1 MSGETMGVEEEF
13 LLVAASSGATAAVAE
28 EVFDRASG
36 AELPVGASIQREL
49 RDTQIEAATGV
60 CSTSADLREQLLAG
74 RRALAGAGRPDD
86 VLVVPSGTPAVA
98 AEVEPGA
105 PATKRFAV
113 IDGLFA
119 GVTRD
124 YEACGLHVHVGVAD
138 PDTAV
143 AVINHLARWLPTLL
157 ALSAN
162 SPFHQGRDT
171 GYASWRNV
179 QQARFPGFGLPP
191 HVSDFDQFRAEN
203 ARLVDCGALADV
215 NQTFWF
221 ARPSNKWPT
230 VEIRIADTAATVDD
244 AILQALVTRA
254 LVRTALADLA
264 LGREAPPLPAQVAS
278 AAVWSAARY
287 GLDGPGVDLDQGK
300 QVPATRLLADL
311 VEHVRDALVDAGDRD
326 EVEGLLRAVH
336 TRGAGASRQ
345 RQLAAAGGLPGVMR
359 ALSLDPEG

>member
-1 MSGETMGVEEEF
+1 MGVEEEF
-13 LLVAASSGATAAVAE
+13 LLVAASSGAAAAVAE

-36 AELPVGASIQREL
+36 AELPVGTLIQREL

-60 CSTSADLREQLLAG
+60 CTTSAELREQLVAG
-74 RRALAGAGRPDD
+74 RRALALAARPDD

-98 AEVEPGA
+98 AEAVFRGS
-105 PATKRFAV
+105 ATKRFAV

-138 PDTAV
+138 SDTAV
-143 AVINHLARWLPTLL
+143 AVVNHLARWLPTLL
-157 ALSAN
+157 ALSVN
-162 SPFHQGRDT
+162 SPFHQGQDT

-179 QQARFPGFGLPP
+179 QQARFPGSGIPP
-191 HVSDFDQFRAEN
+191 HVSDFDQFRAES
-203 ARLVDCGALADV
+203 ARLVDCGVLADG

-230 VEIRIADTAATVDD
+230 VEVRIADTAATVDD
-244 AILQALVTRA
+244 AVVQALLTRA
-254 LVRTALADLA
+254 LVRTALAELA
-264 LGREAPPLPAQVAS
+264 LGREAGPLPAQVAS

-287 GLDGPGVDLDQGK
+287 GLDGPGVDLGVGK

-311 VEHVRDALVDAGDRD
+311 VEHVRDALVAAGDWD
-326 EVEGLLRAVH
+326 EVEGLLRAVRAGG
-336 TRGAGASRQ
+336 TGASRQ
-345 RQLAAAGGLPGVMR
+345 RRLAATGGLPGVMR
-359 ALSLDPEG
+359 ALSVDLEG